1 MKKIL
6 LCTLLLCF
14 LCVPALGDT
23 ERVVDDAHLFSAGEE
38 TLLQDQI
45 DAIRSAY
52 DMDVAIVTKN
62 SIGYRSPGLYAADF
76 YDEMG
81 YGMGPGKDGLIF
93 LISMAERD
101 YFTATHGKAITIFT
115 DYGLDSIH
123 DHMVSDLSRGFY
135 YDAMETYL
143 SDVAQFLA
151 DYQETGVPYDIGNS
165 HSLESPINRM
175 LAVAPLIFFVAL
187 AIGLIV
193 AFSLKSQLKTV
204 RKKQNAT
211 SYVVEDSFHLSRSQ
225 DIYLYTTTVRRK
237 IETDSGS
244 SRGGSST
251 FRSSGGGSFGGRGGK
266 F

>member
-6 LCTLLLCF
+6 LCSLLLCL
-14 LCVPALGDT
+14 LCVPALADT
-23 ERVVDDAHLFSAGEE
+23 ERVVDEAHLFSTGEE

-45 DAIRSAY
+45 DRIRTQY

-62 SIGYRSPGLYAADF
+62 SIGFRSPGLYAADY

-81 YGMGPGKDGLIF
+81 YGVGPSRDGLIF
-93 LISMAERD
+93 LISMGERD
-101 YFTATHGKAITIFT
+101 YFTATHGKAIRIFT

-123 DHMVSDLSRGFY
+123 NHMVSDLSRGFY

-143 SDVAQFLA
+143 ADVEQFLA
-151 DYQETGVPYDIGNS
+151 DFEQTGVPYDWGTS
-165 HSLESPINRM
+165 RSLESPMDRM
-175 LAVAPLIFFVAL
+175 LSVAPLIFFVAL

-193 AFSLKSQLKTV
+193 AFSLKGQLKTV

-211 SYVVEDSFHLSRSQ
+211 SYVTEGSFRLTRSQ
-225 DIYLYTTTVRRK
+225 DIYLYTNTVRRK
-237 IETDSGS
+237 IETNNGGGH
-244 SRGGSST
+244 GGSST